1 MHSQLREKQALD
13 DCNQTMSV
21 PRGAVHAKWIVGK
34 VIGTKMQK
42 TAKVRVT
49 RLVLDPY
56 LLKFFNKRKTYFA
69 HDPLQQCV
77 VGDIV
82 LLKALPERRSKHVK
96 HELAEIVFKVWER
109 WISLNCQHEVE
120 ADGMTKPKEVKV
132 FRLNLIGKANLNNVL
147 WGSYWY

>member
-1 MHSQLREKQALD
+1 
-13 DCNQTMSV
+13 MSV

-96 HELAEIVFKVWER
+96 HELAEIVFKLFAPYCTVVLTSENFIKNTTTCLYNGTKVR
-109 WISLNCQHEVE
+109 IKTLGSLVCV
-120 ADGMTKPKEVKV
+120 VV
-132 FRLNLIGKANLNNVL
+132 
-147 WGSYWY
+147 